1 MYKIIAITN
10 KEYIEPTYVCL
21 SSFFQY
27 NDLEVDLYSTSKLPN
42 KFNFKNLNIH
52 YVEYP
57 KIPNIKTNLNCLKEV
72 TLRIKLFDEIKSDY
86 ILSFDTDGYFKG
98 SIKDILKDYKE
109 SFIGC
114 KDVINQFYPHI
125 NCGFM
130 ILNKNNYSLL
140 YNKYEEFLYT
150 KEHNILE
157 QSFLNYYFR
166 KSKYILEQKYN
177 LRVGKTISENP
188 IFVHFATDLKPFKN
202 TCNDIFD
209 FIEFKHSKYYFEYY
223 DLMNSLNVT
232 KEFKQKCNKVLP
244 TINKLKELEDKFY
257 GKDN

>member
-21 SSFFQY
+21 YSFFKY

-57 KIPNIKTNLNCLKEV
+57 EIPDIKTDLNCLKEV

-86 ILSFDTDGYFKG
+86 ILSFDTDSYFKG
-98 SIKDILKDYKE
+98 SIEDLLKDYKE
-109 SFIGC
+109 NFIGC
-114 KDVINQFYPHI
+114 KDKINQFYPHI

-130 ILNKNNYSLL
+130 ILNKNNYNLL
-140 YNKYEEFLYT
+140 YNKYKEFLY
-150 KEHNILE
+150 KNNSILE

-166 KSKYILEQKYN
+166 KSKLILDPKYN

-188 IFVHFATDLKPFKN
+188 IFVHFATKLKPFKN
-202 TCNDIFD
+202 TQKDIFN
-209 FIEFKHSKYYFEYY
+209 FIEFKHSKYYYEYY
-223 DLMNSLNVT
+223 DLVNYLNVT
-232 KEFKQKCNKVLP
+232 EEFKRKCNEVLP
-244 TINKLKELEDKFY
+244 TINKLKELENKFY

>member
-1 MYKIIAITN
+1 MYKIITITN
-10 KEYIEPTYVCL
+10 REYIEPTYVCL
-21 SSFFQY
+21 SSFFKY

-57 KIPNIKTNLNCLKEV
+57 EIPNITTNLNCLKEV
-72 TLRIKLFDEIKSDY
+72 SLRIKLFDEIKSDY
-86 ILSFDTDGYFKG
+86 ILSFDVDGYFKG
-98 SIKDILKDYKE
+98 NIKDVFKNYKE

-114 KDVINQFYPHI
+114 KDKITQFYPHI

-140 YNKYEEFLYT
+140 YNKYKEFLYT

-166 KSKYILEQKYN
+166 KSKYILE
-177 LRVGKTISENP
+177 
-188 IFVHFATDLKPFKN
+188 
-202 TCNDIFD
+202 
-209 FIEFKHSKYYFEYY
+209 
-223 DLMNSLNVT
+223 
-232 KEFKQKCNKVLP
+232 
-244 TINKLKELEDKFY
+244 
-257 GKDN
+257 